1 MGDEYFTELPFQKNP
16 SVLDI
21 DTALLGGSHNGIYNF
36 TKSLLDFRLTKKV
49 GIFGQCIN
57 DQLYDVYN
65 PSVYFTTSSFDV
77 FAFLLKSSQTR
88 IVGIVNCNSYSVKE
102 YDYYDLLL

>member
-49 GIFGQCIN
+49 GIL
-57 DQLYDVYN
+57 D
-65 PSVYFTTSSFDV
+65 S
-77 FAFLLKSSQTR
+77 LL
-88 IVGIVNCNSYSVKE
+88 IISYMMFIIQVSILQPVHLM
-102 YDYYDLLL
+102 YLHSY

>member
-49 GIFGQCIN
+49 GIL
-57 DQLYDVYN
+57 D
-65 PSVYFTTSSFDV
+65 S
-77 FAFLLKSSQTR
+77 LL
-88 IVGIVNCNSYSVKE
+88 IISYMMFIIQVSILQPVHLM
-102 YDYYDLLL
+102 YLLSY

>member
-49 GIFGQCIN
+49 GIL
-57 DQLYDVYN
+57 D
-65 PSVYFTTSSFDV
+65 SV
-77 FAFLLKSSQTR
+77 
-88 IVGIVNCNSYSVKE
+88 
-102 YDYYDLLL
+102 

>member
-49 GIFGQCIN
+49 GIL
-57 DQLYDVYN
+57 DR
-65 PSVYFTTSSFDV
+65 
-77 FAFLLKSSQTR
+77 LL
-88 IVGIVNCNSYSVKE
+88 IISYMMFIIQVSILQPVHLM
-102 YDYYDLLL
+102 YLHSY

>member
-49 GIFGQCIN
+49 GIL
-57 DQLYDVYN
+57 D
-65 PSVYFTTSSFDV
+65 S
-77 FAFLLKSSQTR
+77 LLT
-88 IVGIVNCNSYSVKE
+88 ISYMMFIIQVSILQPVHLM
-102 YDYYDLLL
+102 YLHSY

>member
-49 GIFGQCIN
+49 GIL
-57 DQLYDVYN
+57 D
-65 PSVYFTTSSFDV
+65 S
-77 FAFLLKSSQTR
+77 LLN
-88 IVGIVNCNSYSVKE
+88 ISYMMFIIQVSILQPVHLM
-102 YDYYDLLL
+102 YLHSY

>member
-49 GIFGQCIN
+49 GILDSLLIISYMMFIIQVSIL
-57 DQLYDVYN
+57 QPVHLL
-65 PSVYFTTSSFDV
+65 
-77 FAFLLKSSQTR
+77 FLH
-88 IVGIVNCNSYSVKE
+88 SY
-102 YDYYDLLL
+102 

>member
-21 DTALLGGSHNGIYNF
+21 ASALPGGSHNGIYNF

-49 GIFGQCIN
+49 GIL
-57 DQLYDVYN
+57 D
-65 PSVYFTTSSFDV
+65 S
-77 FAFLLKSSQTR
+77 LL
-88 IVGIVNCNSYSVKE
+88 IISYMMFIIQVSILQPVHLM
-102 YDYYDLLL
+102 YLLSY

>member
-49 GIFGQCIN
+49 GIL
-57 DQLYDVYN
+57 D
-65 PSVYFTTSSFDV
+65 S
-77 FAFLLKSSQTR
+77 LLT
-88 IVGIVNCNSYSVKE
+88 ISYMMFIIQVSILQPVHWM
-102 YDYYDLLL
+102 YLHSY